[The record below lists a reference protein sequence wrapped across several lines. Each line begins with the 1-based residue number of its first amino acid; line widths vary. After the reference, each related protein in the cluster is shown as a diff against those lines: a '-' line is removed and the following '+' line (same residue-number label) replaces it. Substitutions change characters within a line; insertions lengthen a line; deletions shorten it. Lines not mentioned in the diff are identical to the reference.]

1 MCCLDVLDDC
11 VEVSLVFQDGD
22 FVKGFRSN
30 KAVESRYNRGADV
43 MRLLLR
49 RRDHDVI
56 GGRSRSTQL
65 PSWKFQGNILY
76 CHVLNRSDHN
86 FASVLATR
94 DACDPE
100 LRERLR
106 TNDCP
111 DLQSGPIEAQS
122 LQRKQQ
128 PHRHEPGRS
137 ITLGQSCRSLFV
149 SPPLLVTIRSL
160 TKFVL
165 LSPSLI

>member
-1 MCCLDVLDDC
+1 MRVCCLDVLDDC
-11 VEVSLVFQDGD
+11 VEVSLGFQDGD

-30 KAVESRYNRGADV
+30 KAVESRYHRGADV

-76 CHVLNRSDHN
+76 CHALNRSDHN

-111 DLQSGPIEAQS
+111 DLQSDRSKHNRCSANNSLIATSPVVQS
-122 LQRKQQ
+122 RL
-128 PHRHEPGRS
+128 
-137 ITLGQSCRSLFV
+137 V
-149 SPPLLVTIRSL
+149 SPAA
-160 TKFVL
+160 
-165 LSPSLI
+165 LSSFLHLCL